1 MTFALQAQGIRKSF
15 GGVEVLHGVD
25 LDAVGGS
32 VLALLGENG
41 AGKSTLV
48 KIIAGDYTPD
58 AGAIVVDEAS
68 YPSLTPIA
76 ARDLGVAIIFQEF
89 QDAPT
94 LTVAEN
100 ISLGRI
106 PNRFGVVDWRA
117 VNRRARKILDEL
129 EVDIDPARR
138 VSTLRVGERQ
148 IIEIARAL
156 SRSARLLIL
165 DEPTAA
171 LSHHEADTLF
181 QFIRRLRNQGVAII
195 YITHRLDEVTTIA
208 DRVQVLRDGNVALLA
223 DVAATDR
230 AAMIEAMVGSADLGD
245 PAPTDPDPRGLR
257 GNRSSAGRTR
267 TRATPSTTSRSAS
280 TAARSSPI
288 YGKLGSGAA
297 EVGETAYG
305 LRPITAGTMEL
316 EGKVADISGPAA
328 GVASG
333 VGFLPADRK
342 AGGGFMV
349 RPVSENVA
357 VASWGRLATLGQL
370 ITRRVRSRRPIGA
383 GTTSCRSARAT
394 IPVRRWAHCRAATS
408 RRCCSPAGSNG
419 AVGVLVLIEPTRGV
433 DVGARQDI
441 YKALRVLSAD
451 GVAVLISTSDYEEA
465 VQVADRVYV
474 MSRGVDRGRSV
485 GRRDH
490 DDAAAC
496 RSGRVNQ
503 VTDQDPGT
511 TVAAA
516 SPLR

>member
-1 MTFALQAQGIRKSF
+1 MTFALRAKDIRKSF

-25 LDAVGGS
+25 LEAIGGS

-48 KIIAGDYTPD
+48 KIIAGDYTAHTGD
-58 AGAIVVDEAS
+58 VVIDDVA
-68 YPSLTPIA
+68 YPSLTPIT

-100 ISLGRI
+100 ISLGRL
-106 PNRFGVVDWRA
+106 PNRFGFVDWKE
-117 VNRRARKILDEL
+117 VNRRAKKILQEL
-129 EVDIDPARR
+129 DVDIEPSRR

-156 SRSARLLIL
+156 SRKARLLIL

-171 LSHHEADTLF
+171 LSHHEAETLF
-181 QFIRRLRNQGVAII
+181 KFVRRLRDQGVAII

-230 AAMIEAMVGSADLGD
+230 SSMIEAMVGRRMSEVAR
-245 PAPTDPDPRGLR
+245 PPT
-257 GNRSSAGRTR
+257 
-267 TRATPSTTSRSAS
+267 STTIEDGEPAIRWTNAS
-280 TAARSSPI
+280 SGDDFHDVSIDVRRGEIVAI

-305 LRPITAGTMEL
+305 LRPITAGTL
-316 EGKVADISGPAA
+316 EIQGKSVVIGGPGQGIS
-328 GVASG
+328 VG

-349 RPVSENVA
+349 RPVMENVA
-357 VASWGRLATLGQL
+357 VASWSRLARFGQF
-370 ITRRVRSRRPIGA
+370 IARRSEAQAYRRWHDKLSIRSRNDPRQTM
-383 GTTSCRSARAT
+383 GTLSGGNQQKVLLGRWLERRSK
-394 IPVRRWAHCRAATS
+394 
-408 RRCCSPAGSNG
+408 
-419 AVGVLVLIEPTRGV
+419 VLVLIEPTRGV

-441 YKALRVLSAD
+441 YRALRDLSTQ

-474 MSRGVDRGRSV
+474 MAKGSV
-485 GRRDH
+485 MAHLTGDTVTTTRLL
-490 DDAAAC
+490 AE
-496 RSGRVNQ
+496 SG
-503 VTDQDPGT
+503 G
-511 TVAAA
+511 
-516 SPLR
+516 

>member
-1 MTFALQAQGIRKSF
+1 MTFALQARGIRKSF

-58 AGAIVVDEAS
+58 AGEVVVDDVA

-100 ISLGRI
+100 ISLGRL
-106 PNRFGVVDWRA
+106 PNRFGVVDWR
-117 VNRRARKILDEL
+117 VVGERARKILKEL
-129 EVDIDPARR
+129 DVDIDPRRR

-156 SRSARLLIL
+156 SRKARLLIL

-171 LSHHEADTLF
+171 LSHHEAQTLF
-181 QFIRRLRNQGVAII
+181 KFVRRLRDQGVAII

-208 DRVQVLRDGNVALLA
+208 DRVQVLRDGNVALVA
-223 DVAATDR
+223 DVADTDR
-230 AAMIEAMVGSADLGD
+230 ASMIQAMVGRRISEI
-245 PAPTDPDPRGLR
+245 
-257 GNRSSAGRTR
+257 TR
-267 TRATPSTTSRSAS
+267 PVLTAS
-280 TAARSSPI
+280 TDQGPPAIRWIGAASGAEFHDVTIDVRRGEIVGI
-288 YGKLGSGAA
+288 YGKLGSGAI

-305 LRPITAGTMEL
+305 LRPITTGTL
-316 EGKVADISGPAA
+316 EIDGRPAVIKGPSH
-328 GVASG
+328 GVEAG

-349 RPVSENVA
+349 RPVMENVA
-357 VASWGRLATLGQL
+357 VASWSRMATFRQF
-370 ITRRVRSRRPIGA
+370 ISRRSEAKAYRRWHDKLSIRSRNDPRQTM
-383 GTTSCRSARAT
+383 GTLSGGNQQKVLLARWLERS
-394 IPVRRWAHCRAATS
+394 S
-408 RRCCSPAGSNG
+408 R
-419 AVGVLVLIEPTRGV
+419 VLVLIEPTRGV

-441 YKALRVLSAD
+441 YRALRALTAE

-474 MSRGVDRGRSV
+474 MAKGAVVVDLTGEAVTTTRLLT
-485 GRRDH
+485 
-490 DDAAAC
+490 AA
-496 RSGRVNQ
+496 G
-503 VTDQDPGT
+503 G
-511 TVAAA
+511 
-516 SPLR
+516 

>member
-1 MTFALQAQGIRKSF
+1 MTFALKAQGIRKSF

-25 LDAVGGS
+25 LDATGGS

-58 AGAIVVDEAS
+58 SGEIAVGDAS
-68 YPSLTPIA
+68 YPSLTPIS

-100 ISLGRI
+100 ISLGRM
-106 PNRFGVVDWRA
+106 PNRLGIVDWPA
-117 VNRRARKILDEL
+117 VNTRARTILHALD
-129 EVDIDPARR
+129 VDIDPSRA

-156 SRSARLLIL
+156 SRSAKLLIL

-171 LSHHEADTLF
+171 LSQHETETLF
-181 QFIRRLRNQGVAII
+181 GFVRRLRDQGVAII

-223 DVAATDR
+223 PVAETDR
-230 AAMIEAMVGSADLGD
+230 AAMIEAMVGRHITEFPRP
-245 PAPTDPDPRGLR
+245 PAPTRPADASPAIRWTEADSGRAFQGVSVEAHRGEIV
-257 GNRSSAGRTR
+257 A
-267 TRATPSTTSRSAS
+267 
-280 TAARSSPI
+280 I

-297 EVGETAYG
+297 ELGETAYG
-305 LRPITAGTMEL
+305 LRPVTAGTMEID
-316 EGKVADISGPAA
+316 GRRATIVGPVQ
-328 GVASG
+328 GVAAG

-349 RPVSENVA
+349 RPVAENVA
-357 VASWGRLATLGQL
+357 VASWGRLAALGQ
-370 ITRRVRSRRPIGA
+370 IISRRSEAKAYRRWHDKLSIRSRNDPRQTM
-383 GTTSCRSARAT
+383 GTLSGGNQQKVLLGRWLERS
-394 IPVRRWAHCRAATS
+394 S
-408 RRCCSPAGSNG
+408 K
-419 AVGVLVLIEPTRGV
+419 VLVLIEPTRGV

-441 YKALRVLSAD
+441 YRALRDLAAD

-465 VQVADRVYV
+465 VQVSDRVYV
-474 MSRGVDRGRSV
+474 MSKGEVVADLTGDEITTARLL
-485 GRRDH
+485 
-490 DDAAAC
+490 AAA
-496 RSGRVNQ
+496 G
-503 VTDQDPGT
+503 G
-511 TVAAA
+511 
-516 SPLR
+516 